1 MKVMPFSG
9 PDGDS
14 LAERFRRGHP
24 DVCAL
29 FGLHPSRAEDWRRR
43 ADRLD
48 ENAALRADQARLA
61 AVLEAAGARHGY
73 GAFAGPALRKLRQPG
88 CLVVVGGQQAGLFG
102 GPLLV
107 FYKALAVIRTAAAAE
122 RMLGRPVV
130 PLFWIAGEDHDFAE
144 ANVTH
149 VLSPDGGVRQI
160 RLDGVTGG
168 RHAVSR
174 TPVPAEAWEDA
185 LDRLAHALPDSAHK
199 PVLLAGLRETVADAP
214 TLTVAFAR
222 LLDAWLGGEGL
233 LVMDADDPEIRRLEG
248 AFFRELVERN
258 GELAE
263 ALAEG
268 ERRVR
273 ALGFAPQ
280 AETPEDGAHLFVH
293 HPMGRLLLYRKGDGF
308 VDRRG
313 FFRADRAELM
323 AMAEHEPERLSTG
336 ALSRPLM
343 QDFLLPVLATV
354 LGPSEIAY
362 WGQLGPAFERF
373 GIGMPVIVPRPS
385 FTFLEPWTE
394 SLLGE
399 LGLTPQEA
407 IWRWEER
414 RAAWLEAREEKGWD
428 ERFRAV
434 REGVAALYDPLLKE
448 LAAAE
453 PGLGDLGRKNLGRI
467 LEQVSYLERRTRETF
482 LRRHEASLR
491 RWDRVR
497 AALRPMG
504 LPQERVLGTIHFLNA
519 YGPSWI
525 RAWTG
530 AEMDA
535 DGGHMLARFDAADK
549 TDKEVC
555 RLGSCEN

>member
-1 MKVMPFSG
+1 MKVMPLNG
-9 PDGDS
+9 PAGDA
-14 LAERFRRGHP
+14 LGERFRRGDP
-24 DVCAL
+24 DTCAL
-29 FGLHPSRAEDWRRR
+29 FGSHPSRSDDWRRR
-43 ADRLD
+43 AARLD
-48 ENAALRADQARLA
+48 ETAAMRADRTRLVSA
-61 AVLEAAGARHGY
+61 LKTACARHSF
-73 GAFAGPALRKLRQPG
+73 GAAAEPALRKLERPD

-107 FYKALAVIRTAAAAE
+107 FYKALAVIRAAARAE

-130 PLFWIAGEDHDFAE
+130 PVFWIAGEDHDFAE
-144 ANVTH
+144 ANETH
-149 VLSPDGGVRQI
+149 VLAPDGAVRQI
-160 RLDGVTGG
+160 RLEGVAGG

-174 TPVPAEAWEDA
+174 TPVPAAAWENA
-185 LDRLAHALPDSAHK
+185 LDRLAHALPDSEHK
-199 PVLLAGLRETVADAP
+199 PSLLAGLRETVADAP

-248 AFFRELVERN
+248 SFFRELVERN
-258 GELAE
+258 DELAE

-273 ALGFAPQ
+273 ALGYHPQ
-280 AETPEDGAHLFVH
+280 AETPPDGAHLFVH
-293 HPMGRLLLYRKGDGF
+293 HDMGRLLLYRRGGSF
-308 VDRRG
+308 SDRRG
-313 FFRADRAELM
+313 FFRAERAEL
-323 AMAEHEPERLSTG
+323 ASMAEKEPERFSTG

-354 LGPSEIAY
+354 LGPAEIAY
-362 WGQLGPAFERF
+362 WGQLGPAFSRF

-394 SLLGE
+394 SLLQQ
-399 LGLTPQEA
+399 LGLAPEEA

-434 REGVAALYDPLLKE
+434 REGVAALYEPLLKA
-448 LAAAE
+448 LAEAE
-453 PGLGDLGRKNLGRI
+453 RGLGDLGRKNLDRI
-467 LEQVSYLERRTRETF
+467 MEQIAYLEQKTREAS
-482 LRRHEASLR
+482 LRRHDASLR

-497 AALRPMG
+497 AALCPMG
-504 LPQERVLGTIHFLNA
+504 RPQERVLGTIHFLNG

-525 RAWTG
+525 GAWSGTELAAETG
-530 AEMDA
+530 RF
-535 DGGHMLARFDAADK
+535 LARYEAAVR
-549 TDKEVC
+549 EAC
-555 RLGSCEN
+555 QLGSSEK